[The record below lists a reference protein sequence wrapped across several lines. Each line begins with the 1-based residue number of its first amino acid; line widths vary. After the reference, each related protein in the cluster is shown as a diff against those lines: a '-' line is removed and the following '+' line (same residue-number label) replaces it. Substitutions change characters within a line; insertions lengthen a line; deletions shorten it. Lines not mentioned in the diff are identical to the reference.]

1 MPITDPTFQHSDE
14 DWTQITQPRLRKRVQ
29 NRVSQ
34 RKHRNKVR
42 QQRANSIDA
51 GHTVSAPSNTGHWSL
66 AGSQPSN
73 EASNA
78 GEQQYFQPD
87 GESPKQSPLETILPN
102 ERSGFDGFNHAL
114 LDACPQWPTIPS
126 TVYPQASSYPTASLY
141 TSSDSSHL
149 PMAYVPPSV
158 GSSKGP
164 TISTSST
171 TSAFDSGHYTVN
183 GSPYEYLQ
191 DLQQW
196 YPIPQPA
203 ISPSS
208 YTIRDNS
215 ARPSPLEHPQHQSYN
230 AWQAQRTR
238 EPWSSSGGGPSPLA
252 TTKPLDLNSNGY
264 YASCPTPLI
273 TGTPDIAGISKA
285 PHGIKSS
292 SKYAANR
299 AASTTL
305 EDVIEPRGSG
315 INPAYYKSGK
325 HSSSSSKSKQVKKP
339 SR

>member
-1 MPITDPTFQHSDE
+1 MTI
-14 DWTQITQPRLRKRVQ
+14 LRTHLADNSHQ
-29 NRVSQ
+29 G
-34 RKHRNKVR
+34 NKVR

-51 GHTVSAPSNTGHWSL
+51 GHTVSAPSNTGYWSS
-66 AGSQPSN
+66 AGSQLSN

-78 GEQQYFQPD
+78 SEQQYFEPE
-87 GESPKQSPLETILPN
+87 GESPKQSPLETTLSN
-102 ERSGFDGFNHAL
+102 ERSGFDGFNHPL

-126 TVYPQASSYPTASLY
+126 TVYPQASSYPTVSPY
-141 TSSDSSHL
+141 TSSESSHL
-149 PMAYVPPSV
+149 PMAYVSPSV
-158 GSSKGP
+158 ATSKRP

-171 TSAFDSGHYTVN
+171 SSAFDSGHYAAD

-196 YPIPQPA
+196 YPMPQPT

-230 AWQAQRTR
+230 AWQAQRAR

-252 TTKPLDLNSNGY
+252 VTKPLDLNSNGY
-264 YASCPTPLI
+264 YVSCPTPLI
-273 TGTPDIAGISKA
+273 TGKPDIAGISK
-285 PHGIKSS
+285 PTHGIKSS
-292 SKYAANR
+292 SKYAAHG
-299 AASTTL
+299 ATSTTL

-325 HSSSSSKSKQVKKP
+325 HSSSFSKSKQVKKA